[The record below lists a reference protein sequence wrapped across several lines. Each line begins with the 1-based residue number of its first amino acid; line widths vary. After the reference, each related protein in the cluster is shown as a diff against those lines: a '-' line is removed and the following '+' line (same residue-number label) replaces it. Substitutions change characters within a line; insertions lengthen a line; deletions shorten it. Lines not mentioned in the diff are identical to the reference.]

1 MFLGLLYYSCPPSI
15 RAPPN
20 LPPSQWPFYDS
31 FPTFCFHSPTSTFL
45 QPNKTTVALTEE
57 QKKLQDGCIQRIR
70 KIHLIV
76 RNGNDKT
83 KEREPNLD
91 PEERIRQY
99 DLTNKVAKAFLKEQD
114 IYRCVDA
121 KEEAV
126 KHLVAGKGQFPPK
139 EDELLL
145 DKEVIS
151 LVTLLIQ
158 GAVYF
163 IFNES
168 PESDERKGH
177 ELLSR
182 AGNWIK
188 KKLNKG
194 AFLIRDP
201 GNRLRLKAEILKVEG
216 TIYLKAGSRGTCLK
230 FLKEAIVCMEK
241 TKMYGAS
248 YAAPTISAYCMAA
261 AVYSGLDRHGE
272 AIKYLEKGRNVIR
285 DWIQDNTEK
294 KIYSYWQ
301 RVCAAHQLIQLP
313 SGVYLNAAD
322 LRTYMDQLT
331 EADMMRARVGL
342 NRLTEAELQ
351 HFLEKV
357 PEHKLVPES
366 LKKKEDEAA
375 VVLGALYFNWGVAC
389 EYFAQV
395 ADASKFYA
403 KAYALCR
410 RKLGPEHPVSV
421 MIQQAENKVGSTIK
435 PPEES
440 ILNLTSQTAVIA
452 PTKAVPPVVVHNRS
466 RRNSMVSLFPRRRS
480 IDELLDPINLSTIRM
495 EENPGSL
502 GESLQISTN
511 GSRRNSYIATDRR
524 PSLTGMER
532 RRSSTVS
539 TSQESLLPV
548 PGVDSM
554 RSRRRS
560 TVVAAGEFPYCP
572 LVREA
577 QSPVPASPS
586 PR

>member
-1 MFLGLLYYSCPPSI
+1 
-15 RAPPN
+15 
-20 LPPSQWPFYDS
+20 
-31 FPTFCFHSPTSTFL
+31 
-45 QPNKTTVALTEE
+45 
-57 QKKLQDGCIQRIR
+57 
-70 KIHLIV
+70 
-76 RNGNDKT
+76 
-83 KEREPNLD
+83 
-91 PEERIRQY
+91 
-99 DLTNKVAKAFLKEQD
+99 
-114 IYRCVDA
+114 
-121 KEEAV
+121 
-126 KHLVAGKGQFPPK
+126 
-139 EDELLL
+139 
-145 DKEVIS
+145 
-151 LVTLLIQ
+151 
-158 GAVYF
+158 
-163 IFNES
+163 
-168 PESDERKGH
+168 
-177 ELLSR
+177 
-182 AGNWIK
+182 
-188 KKLNKG
+188 
-194 AFLIRDP
+194 
-201 GNRLRLKAEILKVEG
+201 
-216 TIYLKAGSRGTCLK
+216 
-230 FLKEAIVCMEK
+230 
-241 TKMYGAS
+241 
-248 YAAPTISAYCMAA
+248 
-261 AVYSGLDRHGE
+261 
-272 AIKYLEKGRNVIR
+272 
-285 DWIQDNTEK
+285 
-294 KIYSYWQ
+294 
-301 RVCAAHQLIQLP
+301 
-313 SGVYLNAAD
+313 
-322 LRTYMDQLT
+322 
-331 EADMMRARVGL
+331 
-342 NRLTEAELQ
+342 LQ

-403 KAYALCR
+403 KANALCR

-480 IDELLDPINLSTIRM
+480 IDELLDPMNLSSISM
-495 EENPGSL
+495 EENPGIL

-532 RRSSTVS
+532 RRSSIVS